1 MVFLPWILIRENY
14 TQEGIK
20 FQVKAKHTAARKTGN
35 QHGPA
40 VQHRE
45 LSSILSNNLKGKESE
60 KEQTH
65 RLLNRFTPETKAT
78 LWINYTSI
86 KQEVKGKKS

>member
-45 LSSILSNNLKGKESE
+45 LSSILSNNLKGK
-60 KEQTH
+60 
-65 RLLNRFTPETKAT
+65 
-78 LWINYTSI
+78 
-86 KQEVKGKKS
+86 